1 MKGSILVKNLIPALT
16 VKNRFDALNSTRNEE
31 ILSSMKG
38 CTQEKDHTPVPE
50 ESEKLGEKAYT
61 CKQCEKSFGLQ
72 TGAKPHTGTQC
83 EKTFANHTGEKPHST
98 QTCEKSGAKPHTC
111 TQCEKMFAN
120 DTGEKPHSTQ
130 TC

>member
-1 MKGSILVKNLIPALT
+1 MKDSILVKSHIPALT

-61 CKQCEKSFGLQ
+61 CKQCEK
-72 TGAKPHTGTQC
+72 
-83 EKTFANHTGEKPHST
+83 TFTNHTGEKPHST
-98 QTCEKSGAKPHTC
+98 QTSEKSGAKPHTC
-111 TQCEKMFAN
+111 TQCEKTFAN